1 MPSHIILPNNCK
13 LKLPKWK
20 PIKKE
25 AKSSNDNCTSPPT
38 DCDLI
43 EENTMPEI
51 IQPPS
56 EC

>member
-13 LKLPKWK
+13 PKLPKWK

-25 AKSSNDNCTSPPT
+25 PKSSNEKCTSPPT

-43 EENTMPEI
+43 EENTMP
-51 IQPPS
+51 
-56 EC
+56 